1 MIRRQRVRFGVMYNP
16 TVQGVDPQ
24 RLVAHARLAEE
35 CGFEGFYLPE
45 HLALHPGAKI
55 GDFELPMDLPFL
67 DPLDSLA
74 FVAAATERILLGTA
88 VLLLPYQHPVVLAK
102 RLATLDVLSGG
113 RMRLFTTG
121 VGALP
126 GEAAAVGVDYPSRGR
141 RANEAID
148 VLRLLWTG
156 GVEGVSFSGEFFDLT
171 DLCLRPTPVGGAA
184 LPVHV
189 GGSGRAAARRAGR
202 RGDGWFPGGGLTPHD
217 RAALWALVRE
227 TARAAGRDPDAIEQ
241 TRWGSVGMT
250 PAQAEQLAE
259 EGVTRVVVSATT
271 TDPAEQR
278 DQLGALA
285 ERFGLG

>member
-1 MIRRQRVRFGVMYNP
+1 MRFGVLYNP
-16 TVQGVDPQ
+16 AVHGVDPG

-35 CGFEGFYLPE
+35 CGFEGFHLPE
-45 HLALHPGAKI
+45 HLALHPGARI
-55 GDFELPMDLPFL
+55 GGFELPADLPFL
-67 DPLDSLA
+67 DPLDGLA
-74 FVAAATERILLGTA
+74 FVAAGTERILLGTA
-88 VLLLPYQHPVVLAK
+88 VLLLPYQHPVVVAK

-113 RMRLFTTG
+113 RMRLLATG

-156 GVEGVSFSGEFFDLT
+156 GPDGVSFAGEFFEFT

-189 GGSGRAAARRAGR
+189 AGSSRAAARRAGL
-202 RGDGWFPGGGLTPHD
+202 RGDGWFPGGGLTPD
-217 RAALWALVRE
+217 GRAALWELVRE
-227 TARAAGRDPDAIEQ
+227 TARSAGRDPDAIEQ
-241 TRWGSVGMT
+241 TRWGSIGMT
-250 PAQAEQLAE
+250 PAQAERLAA
-259 EGVTRVVVSATT
+259 EGATRVVVSATA
-271 TDPAEQR
+271 TDPAEQH
-278 DQLGALA
+278 DQLRAFA